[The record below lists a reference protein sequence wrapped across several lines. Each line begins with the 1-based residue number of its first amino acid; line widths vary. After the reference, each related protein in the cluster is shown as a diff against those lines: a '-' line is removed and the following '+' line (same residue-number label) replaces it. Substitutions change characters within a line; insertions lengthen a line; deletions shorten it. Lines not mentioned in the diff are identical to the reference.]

1 MAVNEQAR
9 SQGFVKNLAS
19 SFKKRQQNVEDV
31 AKRQALMS
39 DPRIPARFK
48 TPEALARLNATLA
61 PEERIVPANVGE
73 VALSGLGQAAG
84 MAGDIVGEGMAALTP
99 DALGIGEAA
108 AKATEAVMST
118 APAQAATE
126 LVLDFSEANPRTAEN
141 LANVFNVA
149 TAGAGGGLVKAG
161 AKANKGAWAAG
172 VENYIDNFYKND
184 KPQVDPTELEK
195 TLGKIAVKFKGEK
208 TTDKNV
214 ALAGKKVTGLMKW
227 GMGGAAAAIDSLL
240 NPYSR
245 ALYKET
251 GVSRKGQEAVNELL
265 FKNKGNPS
273 DRDLDKAVAQVVY
286 NRHIIEQSDRKG
298 ELGNPLLEIED
309 FANVQGYAAD
319 TLDNFV
325 KGAEATKFTTPEG
338 KKISTPKAVLTTAY
352 DKINKAWGNT
362 VDPKRKVVFK
372 EPSGGRSGDHLKDLA
387 FKHPANKH
395 IRKIIAEQKG
405 KLSTEEMW
413 RKLKDISEK
422 EGGFKVNSSLEDV
435 KKNGLWVQAGLK
447 GSAVVEGGVNG
458 LMKVLPNGRAI
469 GFMSDKHDFLE
480 KLPIVGKILE
490 KALPRELMAI
500 SGPMHLDLMGT
511 KWAEQALEKAGKPV
525 VPRSKNKP
533 VKREDRPEMEQVLQD
548 YVAARPT
555 VGGMLRGADPLTG
568 AGLLA
573 ATADSDE

>member
-9 SQGFVKNLAS
+9 SQGFIKNLAS

-31 AKRQALMS
+31 AKRQALMN

-99 DALGIGEAA
+99 DFLGVGEAA
-108 AKATEAVMST
+108 AKATQAVMST

-149 TAGAGGGLVKAG
+149 TVGAGGGLIKEG

-172 VENYIDNFYKND
+172 VKNYIENFYGND
-184 KPQVDPTELEK
+184 KPDVDPTKLEK
-195 TLGKIAVKFKGEK
+195 TLGEIALKFKGEK

-319 TLDNFV
+319 TLDTFV
-325 KGAEATKFTTPEG
+325 KGAKATKFTTPEG
-338 KKISTPKAVLTTAY
+338 KKISTPKPVLTQAY
-352 DKINKAWGNT
+352 NRINKAWGNT
-362 VDPKRKVVFK
+362 ADPKRKVVFK

-395 IRKIIAEQKG
+395 IRKIIAEQEG
-405 KLSTEEMW
+405 TLSVEELW
-413 RKLKDISEK
+413 SKLKNISEK
-422 EGGFKVNSSLEDV
+422 EGGFFVNDSLKDV

-447 GSAVVEGGVNG
+447 GTAVVEGGVNG

-480 KLPIVGKILE
+480 KLPVVGKILE
-490 KALPRELMAI
+490 KVLPRELMAI

-511 KWAEQALEKAGKPV
+511 RWAEQALEKAGKPV

-533 VKREDRPEMEQVLQD
+533 VKREDRPEMEQVLQN

-555 VGGMLRGADPLTG
+555 AGGMLRGADPLTG
-568 AGLLA
+568 AGLLT
-573 ATADSDE
+573 ATADSEE

>member
-9 SQGFVKNLAS
+9 SQGFIKNLAS

-31 AKRQALMS
+31 AKRQALMN

-99 DALGIGEAA
+99 DFLGVGEAA

-184 KPQVDPTELEK
+184 KPKVDPTELEK
-195 TLGKIAVKFKGEK
+195 TLGEIAVKFKGEK
-208 TTDKNV
+208 TTDKNI
-214 ALAGKKVTGLMKW
+214 AGAGKYATGLMKW
-227 GMGGAAAAIDSLL
+227 GTGGAAAAIDSLL

-245 ALYKET
+245 ALYRET
-251 GVSRKGQEAVNELL
+251 GISRKGQKAVDDLL
-265 FKNKGNPS
+265 FKNKGKPS
-273 DRDLDKAVAQVVY
+273 NRDVDKAVAQVVY
-286 NRHIIEQSDRKG
+286 NRHLIEQSDRKG

-319 TLDNFV
+319 TLDTFV
-325 KGAEATKFTTPEG
+325 KGAKATKFTTPEG
-338 KKISTPKAVLTTAY
+338 KKISTPKAVLTAAY

-362 VDPKRKVVFK
+362 PDPKRKVVFK
-372 EPSGGRSGDHLKDLA
+372 EPSGGTSGDHLKDLA
-387 FKHPANKH
+387 FKHPANKY
-395 IRKIIAEQKG
+395 IRKIIANQKG
-405 KLSTEEMW
+405 KLSVEEMW

-422 EGGFKVNSSLEDV
+422 EGGFKVNSSLKDV

-447 GSAVVEGGVNG
+447 GSSVVEGGING

-480 KLPIVGKILE
+480 KVPVVGKILE

-500 SGPMHLDLMGT
+500 SGPMYLDIMGT
-511 KWAEQALEKAGKPV
+511 KWAEEALEKAGKPV

-533 VKREDRPEMEQVLQD
+533 VKRKDRPEMEQVLQN

-555 VGGMLRGADPLTG
+555 AGGMLRGADPLTG

-573 ATADSDE
+573 ATADSEE

>member
-9 SQGFVKNLAS
+9 SQGFIKNLAS

-31 AKRQALMS
+31 AKRQALMN

-73 VALSGLGQAAG
+73 AVLSGLGQAAG

-99 DALGIGEAA
+99 DFLGVGEAA
-108 AKATEAVMST
+108 AKATQAVMST

-184 KPQVDPTELEK
+184 KPEVDPTELEK
-195 TLGKIAVKFKGEK
+195 TLGEIAVKFKGEK
-208 TTDKNV
+208 TTDKNI
-214 ALAGKKVTGLMKW
+214 AGAGKYATGLMKW
-227 GMGGAAAAIDSLL
+227 GTGGAAAAIDSLL

-245 ALYKET
+245 ALYRET
-251 GVSRKGQEAVNELL
+251 GISRKGQKAVDDLL
-265 FKNKGNPS
+265 FKNKGKPS
-273 DRDLDKAVAQVVY
+273 NRDVDKAVAQVVY
-286 NRHIIEQSDRKG
+286 NRHLIEQSDRKG

-319 TLDNFV
+319 TLDTFV
-325 KGAEATKFTTPEG
+325 KGAKATKFTTPEG
-338 KKISTPKAVLTTAY
+338 KKISTPKAVLTAAY

-362 VDPKRKVVFK
+362 PDPKRKVVFK
-372 EPSGGRSGDHLKDLA
+372 EPSGGTSGDHLKDLA
-387 FKHPANKH
+387 FKHPANKY
-395 IRKIIAEQKG
+395 IRKIIANQKG
-405 KLSTEEMW
+405 KLSVEEMW

-447 GSAVVEGGVNG
+447 GSSVVEGGING

-480 KLPIVGKILE
+480 KVPVVGKILE

-500 SGPMHLDLMGT
+500 SGPMYLDIMGT
-511 KWAEQALEKAGKPV
+511 KWAEEALEKAGKPV

-533 VKREDRPEMEQVLQD
+533 VKREDRPEMEQVLQN

-555 VGGMLRGADPLTG
+555 AGGMLRGADPLTG

-573 ATADSDE
+573 ATADSEE

>member
-1 MAVNEQAR
+1 MAVDGKAR
-9 SQGFVKNLAS
+9 SNAFVQFLGGLS
-19 SFKKRQQNVEDV
+19 DRQQAVQDV
-31 AKRQALMS
+31 SNRRDVVNKLPKKFR
-39 DPRIPARFK
+39 
-48 TPEALARLNATLA
+48 TPEALARLNATLP
-61 PEERIVPANVGE
+61 PEDRIIDANIGE
-73 VALSGLGQAAG
+73 VALSGIGQAAG
-84 MAGDIVGEGMAALTP
+84 ALGDIVGGAAAALTP

-149 TAGAGGGLVKAG
+149 TAGVGGGLVKAG
-161 AKANKGAWAAG
+161 AAANKGAWAAG
-172 VENYIDNFYKND
+172 VKNYIDNFYGND
-184 KPQVDPTELEK
+184 KPDVDPTELEK
-195 TLGKIAVKFKGEK
+195 TLGEVALKFKGEK

-214 ALAGKKVTGLMKW
+214 ALAGKKITGLMKW

-240 NPYSR
+240 NPFSR
-245 ALYKET
+245 ALYRET
-251 GVSRKGQEAVNELL
+251 GISRKGQKAVDDLL

-325 KGAEATKFTTPEG
+325 KGAKATKFTTPEG

-352 DKINKAWGNT
+352 DKINEAWGNT

-573 ATADSDE
+573 ATADSEE

>member
-9 SQGFVKNLAS
+9 SQGFVTNLAS

-172 VENYIDNFYKND
+172 VENYIDNFYGND
-184 KPQVDPTELEK
+184 KPDVDPTELEK
-195 TLGKIAVKFKGEK
+195 TLGSIAVALKDEK
-208 TTDKNV
+208 MSDKNV
-214 ALAGKKVTGLMKW
+214 AMGGKRASGLMKW
-227 GMGGAAAAIDSLL
+227 GTGGAAAAIDSLL

-245 ALYKET
+245 ALYRET
-251 GVSRKGQEAVNELL
+251 GISRKAQKTVDDLL
-265 FKNKGNPS
+265 FKNKGKPS
-273 DRDLDKAVAQVVY
+273 KRDKDKAVAQVIY
-286 NRHIIEQSDRKG
+286 NRHILEQSDRQG
-298 ELGNPLLEIED
+298 EIGKPLFEIED
-309 FANVQGYAAD
+309 FAASQGYRSD
-319 TLDNFV
+319 TLDNFI
-325 KGAEATKFTTPEG
+325 KGANSTKFTTPEG
-338 KKISTPKAVLTTAY
+338 KTKRVREKDLTTAY
-352 DKINKAWGNT
+352 AKINEAWGNRP
-362 VDPKRKVVFK
+362 DPKRKVIFK
-372 EPSGGRSGDHLKDLA
+372 EPSGGSSGNHMSDVAQKQ
-387 FKHPANKH
+387 PAIKH
-395 IRKIIAEQKG
+395 IQNILSQHKG
-405 KLSTEEMW
+405 TPTPKKFYE
-413 RKLKDISEK
+413 KLKEVSEK
-422 EGGFKVNSSLEDV
+422 TGEFSVNKSWKDAEREGI
-435 KKNGLWVQAGLK
+435 WVQAGH
-447 GSAVVEGGVNG
+447 GGGAIVEGGINS
-458 LMKVLPNGRAI
+458 LLKVMPNGKAVA
-469 GFMSDKHDFLE
+469 FMSDKHDFLE

-490 KALPRELMAI
+490 KSLPRELMAV
-500 SGPMHLDLMGT
+500 SGPMHMDLMGR
-511 KWAEQALEKAGKPV
+511 KDAGKKLEKAGKQ
-525 VPRSKNKP
+525 RRQHEKASP
-533 VKREDRPEMEQVLQD
+533 VKRQDRLDETQILKD
-548 YVAARPT
+548 YVDARPT

-573 ATADSDE
+573 ATADSEE

>member
-19 SFKKRQQNVEDV
+19 GFKKRQQNVEDV

-149 TAGAGGGLVKAG
+149 TASAGGGLVKAG

-172 VENYIDNFYKND
+172 VKNYIDNFYGND
-184 KPQVDPTELEK
+184 KPDVDPTELEK
-195 TLGKIAVKFKGEK
+195 TLGEVALKFKGEK

-214 ALAGKKVTGLMKW
+214 ALAGKKITGLMKW

-240 NPYSR
+240 NPFSR
-245 ALYKET
+245 ALYRET
-251 GVSRKGQEAVNELL
+251 GISRKGQKAVDDLL

-286 NRHIIEQSDRKG
+286 NRHIIE
-298 ELGNPLLEIED
+298 D

-325 KGAEATKFTTPEG
+325 KGAKATKFTTPEG

-352 DKINKAWGNT
+352 DKINEAWGNT

-387 FKHPANKH
+387 FKHPANK
-395 IRKIIAEQKG
+395 RK
-405 KLSTEEMW
+405 
-413 RKLKDISEK
+413 
-422 EGGFKVNSSLEDV
+422 ED
-435 KKNGLWVQAGLK
+435 
-447 GSAVVEGGVNG
+447 S
-458 LMKVLPNGRAI
+458 R
-469 GFMSDKHDFLE
+469 
-480 KLPIVGKILE
+480 
-490 KALPRELMAI
+490 
-500 SGPMHLDLMGT
+500 
-511 KWAEQALEKAGKPV
+511 
-525 VPRSKNKP
+525 
-533 VKREDRPEMEQVLQD
+533 
-548 YVAARPT
+548 
-555 VGGMLRGADPLTG
+555 
-568 AGLLA
+568 
-573 ATADSDE
+573 

>member
-1 MAVNEQAR
+1 MAVDGKAR
-9 SQGFVKNLAS
+9 SNAFVQFLGGLS
-19 SFKKRQQNVEDV
+19 DRQQAVQDV
-31 AKRQALMS
+31 SNRRDVVNRLPEKFR
-39 DPRIPARFK
+39 
-48 TPEALARLNATLA
+48 TPEALARLNATLP
-61 PEERIVPANVGE
+61 PEDRIIDANIGE
-73 VALSGLGQAAG
+73 VALSGIGQATGAL
-84 MAGDIVGEGMAALTP
+84 GDIVGGAAAALTP
-99 DALGIGEAA
+99 DALGIGETV

-118 APAQAATE
+118 APAQAASE
-126 LVLDFSEANPRTAEN
+126 LVLDFSDANPRAAEN
-141 LANVFNVA
+141 LGNVFNVA
-149 TAGAGGGLVKAG
+149 TAGVGGGLVKAG
-161 AKANKGAWAAG
+161 AAANKGAWAAG
-172 VENYIDNFYKND
+172 VKNYISNFYGND
-184 KPQVDPTELEK
+184 KPDVDPTKLEK
-195 TLGKIAVKFKGEK
+195 TLGEVALKFKGEK

-214 ALAGKKVTGLMKW
+214 ALAGKKITGLMKW
-227 GMGGAAAAIDSLL
+227 GTGGAAAAIDSLL

-245 ALYKET
+245 ALYRET

-309 FANVQGYAAD
+309 FANVQGYAVD

-325 KGAEATKFTTPEG
+325 RGAKATKFTTPEG

-352 DKINKAWGNT
+352 DKINEAWGNT
-362 VDPKRKVVFK
+362 ADPKRKVVFK

-405 KLSTEEMW
+405 KLSVEEMW

-422 EGGFKVNSSLEDV
+422 EGGFKVNSSLKDV

-447 GSAVVEGGVNG
+447 GTAVVEGGVNG

-480 KLPIVGKILE
+480 KLPIVGKTLE
-490 KALPRELMAI
+490 KVLPRELMAI
-500 SGPMHLDLMGT
+500 SGPMYLDLMGT
-511 KWAEQALEKAGKPV
+511 RWAEQALEKAGKPV

-533 VKREDRPEMEQVLQD
+533 VKREDRPDMEQVLQD
-548 YVAARPT
+548 YVTARPT
-555 VGGMLRGADPLTG
+555 AGAVVRGLDPMTG
-568 AGLLA
+568 TGLLA
-573 ATADSDE
+573 STTGGQQEQ

>member
-9 SQGFVKNLAS
+9 SQGFIKNLAS

-31 AKRQALMS
+31 AKRQALMN

-99 DALGIGEAA
+99 DFLGVGEAA

-184 KPQVDPTELEK
+184 KPKVDPTELEK
-195 TLGKIAVKFKGEK
+195 TLGEIAVKFKGEK
-208 TTDKNV
+208 TTDKNI
-214 ALAGKKVTGLMKW
+214 AGAGKYATGLMKW
-227 GMGGAAAAIDSLL
+227 GTGGAAAAIDSLL

-245 ALYKET
+245 ALYRET
-251 GVSRKGQEAVNELL
+251 GISRKGQKAVDDLL
-265 FKNKGNPS
+265 FKNKGKPS
-273 DRDLDKAVAQVVY
+273 NRDVDKAVAQVVY
-286 NRHIIEQSDRKG
+286 NRHLIEQSDRKG

-319 TLDNFV
+319 TLDTFV
-325 KGAEATKFTTPEG
+325 KGAKATKFTTPEG
-338 KKISTPKAVLTTAY
+338 KKISTPKAVLTAAY

-362 VDPKRKVVFK
+362 PDPKRKVVFK
-372 EPSGGRSGDHLKDLA
+372 EPSGGTSGDHLKDLA
-387 FKHPANKH
+387 FKHPANKY
-395 IRKIIAEQKG
+395 IRKIIANQKG
-405 KLSTEEMW
+405 KLSVEEMW

-447 GSAVVEGGVNG
+447 GSSVVEGGING

-480 KLPIVGKILE
+480 KVPVVGKILE

-500 SGPMHLDLMGT
+500 SGPMYLDIMGT
-511 KWAEQALEKAGKPV
+511 KWAEEALEKAGKPV

-533 VKREDRPEMEQVLQD
+533 VKREDRPEMEQVLQN

-555 VGGMLRGADPLTG
+555 AGGMLRGADPLTG

-573 ATADSDE
+573 ATADSEE

>member
-1 MAVNEQAR
+1 MVMDLLKELEATLANRQ
-9 SQGFVKNLAS
+9 QKVKNIA
-19 SFKKRQQNVEDV
+19 N
-31 AKRQALMS
+31 RQALMN
-39 DPRIPARFK
+39 DPRLPERFK

-149 TAGAGGGLVKAG
+149 TVGAGGGLVKAG

-172 VENYIDNFYKND
+172 VKNYIDNFYGND
-184 KPQVDPTELEK
+184 KPDVDPTKLEK
-195 TLGKIAVKFKGEK
+195 TLGEVALKFKGEK

-214 ALAGKKVTGLMKW
+214 ALAGKKITGLMKW
-227 GMGGAAAAIDSLL
+227 GAGGAAAAIDSLL
-240 NPYSR
+240 NPLSR

-251 GVSRKGQEAVNELL
+251 GISRKGQKAVDDLL

-309 FANVQGYAAD
+309 FANVQGYSAD

-325 KGAEATKFTTPEG
+325 KGAKATKFTTPEG

-362 VDPKRKVVFK
+362 ADPKRKVVFK

-405 KLSTEEMW
+405 KLSTAEMW

-447 GSAVVEGGVNG
+447 GTAVVEGGING

-480 KLPIVGKILE
+480 KLPVVGKILE

-511 KWAEQALEKAGKPV
+511 RWAEQALEKAGKPV

>member
-9 SQGFVKNLAS
+9 SQGFIKNLAS

-31 AKRQALMS
+31 AKRQALMN

-48 TPEALARLNATLA
+48 TPEALSRLNATLA
-61 PEERIVPANVGE
+61 PEERILPANVGE

-99 DALGIGEAA
+99 DFLGVGEAA
-108 AKATEAVMST
+108 AKATQAVMST

-149 TAGAGGGLVKAG
+149 TVGAGGGLIKEG

-172 VENYIDNFYKND
+172 VKNYIENFYGND
-184 KPQVDPTELEK
+184 KPDVDPTKLEK
-195 TLGKIAVKFKGEK
+195 TLGEIALKFKGEK

-319 TLDNFV
+319 TLDTFV
-325 KGAEATKFTTPEG
+325 KGAKATKFTTPEG
-338 KKISTPKAVLTTAY
+338 KKISTPKPVLTQAY
-352 DKINKAWGNT
+352 NRINKAWGNT
-362 VDPKRKVVFK
+362 ADPKRKVVFK

-395 IRKIIAEQKG
+395 IRKIIAEQEG
-405 KLSTEEMW
+405 TLSVEELW
-413 RKLKDISEK
+413 SKLKNISEK
-422 EGGFKVNSSLEDV
+422 EGGFFVNDSLKDV

-447 GSAVVEGGVNG
+447 GTAVVEGGVNG

-480 KLPIVGKILE
+480 KLPVVGKILE
-490 KALPRELMAI
+490 KVLPRELMAI

-511 KWAEQALEKAGKPV
+511 RWAEQALEKAGKPV

-533 VKREDRPEMEQVLQD
+533 VKREDRPEMEQVLQN

-555 VGGMLRGADPLTG
+555 AGGMLRGADPLTG

-573 ATADSDE
+573 ATADSEE

>member
-9 SQGFVKNLAS
+9 SQGFIKNLAS

-31 AKRQALMS
+31 AKRQALMN

-99 DALGIGEAA
+99 DFLGVGEAA
-108 AKATEAVMST
+108 AKATQAVMST

-149 TAGAGGGLVKAG
+149 TVGAGGGLIKEG

-172 VENYIDNFYKND
+172 VKNYIENFYGND
-184 KPQVDPTELEK
+184 KPDVDPTKLEK
-195 TLGKIAVKFKGEK
+195 TLGEIALKFKGEK

-319 TLDNFV
+319 TLDTFV
-325 KGAEATKFTTPEG
+325 KGAKATKFTTPEG
-338 KKISTPKAVLTTAY
+338 KKISTPKPVLTQAY
-352 DKINKAWGNT
+352 NRINKAWGNT
-362 VDPKRKVVFK
+362 ADPKRKVVFK

-395 IRKIIAEQKG
+395 IRKIIAEQEG
-405 KLSTEEMW
+405 TLSVEELW
-413 RKLKDISEK
+413 SKLKNISEK
-422 EGGFKVNSSLEDV
+422 EGGFFVNDSLKDV

-447 GSAVVEGGVNG
+447 GTAVVEGGVNG

-480 KLPIVGKILE
+480 KLPVVGKILE
-490 KALPRELMAI
+490 KVLPRELMAI

-511 KWAEQALEKAGKPV
+511 RWAEQALEKAGKPV

-533 VKREDRPEMEQVLQD
+533 VKREDRPEMEQVLQN

-555 VGGMLRGADPLTG
+555 AGGMLRGADPLTG

-573 ATADSDE
+573 ATADSEE

>member
-1 MAVNEQAR
+1 MN
-9 SQGFVKNLAS
+9 
-19 SFKKRQQNVEDV
+19 
-31 AKRQALMS
+31 

-99 DALGIGEAA
+99 DFLGVGEAA
-108 AKATEAVMST
+108 AKATQAVMST

-149 TAGAGGGLVKAG
+149 TVGAGGGLIKEG

-172 VENYIDNFYKND
+172 VKNYIENFYGND
-184 KPQVDPTELEK
+184 KPDVDPTKLEK
-195 TLGKIAVKFKGEK
+195 TLGEIALKFKGEK

-319 TLDNFV
+319 TLDTFV
-325 KGAEATKFTTPEG
+325 KGAKATKFTTPEG
-338 KKISTPKAVLTTAY
+338 KKISTPKPVLTQAY
-352 DKINKAWGNT
+352 NRINKAWGNT
-362 VDPKRKVVFK
+362 ADPKRKVVFK

-395 IRKIIAEQKG
+395 IRKIIAEQEG
-405 KLSTEEMW
+405 TLSVEELW
-413 RKLKDISEK
+413 SKLKNISEK
-422 EGGFKVNSSLEDV
+422 EGGFFVNDSLKDV

-447 GSAVVEGGVNG
+447 GTAVVEGGVNG

-480 KLPIVGKILE
+480 KLPVVGKILE
-490 KALPRELMAI
+490 KVLPRELMAI

-511 KWAEQALEKAGKPV
+511 RWAEQALEKAGKPV

-533 VKREDRPEMEQVLQD
+533 VKREDRPEMEQVLQN

-555 VGGMLRGADPLTG
+555 AGGMLRGADPLTG

-573 ATADSDE
+573 ATADSEE

>member
-1 MAVNEQAR
+1 
-9 SQGFVKNLAS
+9 
-19 SFKKRQQNVEDV
+19 
-31 AKRQALMS
+31 
-39 DPRIPARFK
+39 
-48 TPEALARLNATLA
+48 
-61 PEERIVPANVGE
+61 
-73 VALSGLGQAAG
+73 
-84 MAGDIVGEGMAALTP
+84 
-99 DALGIGEAA
+99 
-108 AKATEAVMST
+108 MST

-149 TAGAGGGLVKAG
+149 TVGAGGGLIKEG
-161 AKANKGAWAAG
+161 TKANKGAWAAG
-172 VENYIDNFYKND
+172 VKNYIENFYGND
-184 KPQVDPTELEK
+184 KPDVDPTKLEK
-195 TLGKIAVKFKGEK
+195 TLGEIALKFKGEK

-227 GMGGAAAAIDSLL
+227 GVGGAAAAIDSLL

-319 TLDNFV
+319 TLDTFV
-325 KGAEATKFTTPEG
+325 KGAKATKFTTPEG
-338 KKISTPKAVLTTAY
+338 KKISTPKPVLTQAY
-352 DKINKAWGNT
+352 NRINKAWGNT
-362 VDPKRKVVFK
+362 ADPKRKVVFK

-395 IRKIIAEQKG
+395 IRKIIAEQEG
-405 KLSTEEMW
+405 TLSVEELW
-413 RKLKDISEK
+413 SKLKNISEK
-422 EGGFKVNSSLEDV
+422 EGGFFVNDSLKDV

-447 GSAVVEGGVNG
+447 GTAVVEGGVNG

-480 KLPIVGKILE
+480 KLPVVGKILE
-490 KALPRELMAI
+490 KVLPRELMAI

-511 KWAEQALEKAGKPV
+511 RWAEQALEKAGKPV

-555 VGGMLRGADPLTG
+555 AGGMLRGADPLTG

-573 ATADSDE
+573 ATADSEE

>member
-9 SQGFVKNLAS
+9 SQGFIKNLAS

-31 AKRQALMS
+31 AKRQALMN

-48 TPEALARLNATLA
+48 TPEALARLNATLP

-99 DALGIGEAA
+99 DFLGVGEAA
-108 AKATEAVMST
+108 AKATQAVMST

-149 TAGAGGGLVKAG
+149 TVGAGGGLIKEG

-172 VENYIDNFYKND
+172 VKNYIENFYGND
-184 KPQVDPTELEK
+184 KPDVDPTKLEK
-195 TLGKIAVKFKGEK
+195 TLGEIALKFKGEK

-319 TLDNFV
+319 TLDTFV
-325 KGAEATKFTTPEG
+325 KGAKATKFTTPEG
-338 KKISTPKAVLTTAY
+338 KKISTPKPVLTQAY
-352 DKINKAWGNT
+352 NRINKAWGNT
-362 VDPKRKVVFK
+362 ADPKRKVVFK

-395 IRKIIAEQKG
+395 IRKIIAEQEG
-405 KLSTEEMW
+405 TLSVEELW
-413 RKLKDISEK
+413 SKLKNISEK
-422 EGGFKVNSSLEDV
+422 EGGFFVNDSLKDV

-447 GSAVVEGGVNG
+447 GTAVVEGGVNG

-480 KLPIVGKILE
+480 KLPVVGKILE
-490 KALPRELMAI
+490 KVLPRELMAI

-511 KWAEQALEKAGKPV
+511 RWAEQALEKAGKPV

-555 VGGMLRGADPLTG
+555 AGGMLRGADPLTG

-573 ATADSDE
+573 ATADSEE